1 MMYNIDVKKEY
12 GINHSND
19 LSEKNY
25 VGCSF
30 YEEENSVNLKDGLI
44 NSDFLSDLEK
54 LTAVLPPKIAAEMNK
69 FKLDDI
75 VEVVL
80 DIGRTGELRHLD
92 KSIDSLGKDLITEQD
107 IDYVISKI
115 DDFTSDNRS
124 GIPGTLHRISAI
136 RNRKGKVIGLTCR
149 VGRVVTGTINC
160 IRDLVVQEKSIL
172 FLGRPGVGKTT
183 KLREIARLL
192 ADDLGKRVIV
202 VDTSN
207 EIAGDGD
214 VPHKAIGKSRRMQVL
229 SPERQKD
236 VMIEAVENH
245 TPEVIVVDEIGTEQE
260 AQAARTI
267 AERGVMLIATAHGN
281 ILENLIKNPT
291 LSDLVGGVESVTLGD
306 DEARRRACQKTVLE
320 REKQPTFDVVIEIR
334 DRDTLAVYPNVAEAV
349 DCILREWP
357 VSPEIRK
364 IDYKAPTVILSEAQ
378 DLSGINNRIDSH
390 ATATPSLRMTT
401 PEKEQKISFEAYV
414 DKYINKEKKTK
425 KIFIYAVSRSMVD
438 TALERINADAEI
450 TRNIDEA
457 DVVISHKSYSKGG
470 AKILTVAK
478 EYHLPIHFVKTNTM
492 AQIQKAVKDS
502 LGIKEKPGDSY
513 GMACFDETEEALKEV
528 QSAVYKVLNGSDSI
542 ELEPQKPHIRKLQHE
557 VIEQHNLTSTTIG
570 EEPERHL
577 KVLSQKDF
585 KQAS

>member
-1 MMYNIDVKKEY
+1 MMYNMDITKEY
-12 GINHSND
+12 GINHNEN
-19 LSEKNY
+19 LLEEKY
-25 VGCSF
+25 IGCSF
-30 YEEENSVNLKDGLI
+30 FKEENSVRLEESFLD
-44 NSDFLSDLEK
+44 SDFYSDLDK
-54 LTAVLPPKIAAEMNK
+54 LIKVLPPNITGEMK
-69 FKLDDI
+69 KLKLDDI

-80 DIGRTGELRHLD
+80 DIGRRAELRHLD
-92 KSIDSLGKDLITEQD
+92 KSIEYLGQEYITQQD

-160 IRDLVVQEKSIL
+160 IEDLVLQEKSIL
-172 FLGRPGVGKTT
+172 FLGKPGVGKTT

-192 ADDLGKRVIV
+192 ADDLNKRVIV

-260 AQAARTI
+260 AHAARTI

-291 LSDLVGGVESVTLGD
+291 LSDLVGGVSSVTLGD

-320 REKQPTFDVVIEIR
+320 REKQPTFDIIIEIR

-364 IDYKAPTVILSEAQ
+364 IDQKGVTVEVKQ
-378 DLSGINNRIDSH
+378 E
-390 ATATPSLRMTT
+390 
-401 PEKEQKISFEAYV
+401 EKPAAVVQKNELQKPPQKIESQKESFESYV
-414 DKYINKEKKTK
+414 NKYIKDIGASSKKV
-425 KIFIYAVSRSMVD
+425 FIYAVSRSMVD
-438 TALERINADAEI
+438 KVIERLNIDVEI

-457 DVVISHKSYSKGG
+457 DVVIAHNSFSKGG
-470 AKILTVAK
+470 AKILNVAK
-478 EYHLPIHFVKTNTM
+478 EYHLPIHFVKSNTM
-492 AQIQKAVKDS
+492 PQIQKAIKDS
-502 LGIKEKPGDSY
+502 FGMKEKPGDSY

-528 QSAVYKVLNGSDSI
+528 QGAVYKILNGSDSI
-542 ELEPQKPHIRKLQHE
+542 ELEPRKSHIRKLQHE
-557 VIEQHNLTSTTIG
+557 IIEKYNLKSTSIG
-570 EEPERHL
+570 EEPERRL
-577 KVLSQKDF
+577 KIISQNEQLKD
-585 KQAS
+585 AG

>member
-1 MMYNIDVKKEY
+1 MMYNIDITKEY
-12 GINHSND
+12 GINHNEN
-19 LSEKNY
+19 LLEEKY
-25 VGCSF
+25 IGCSF
-30 YEEENSVNLKDGLI
+30 FKEENSVNIEESFLD
-44 NSDFLSDLEK
+44 SDFYSDLEK
-54 LTAVLPPKIAAEMNK
+54 LIKVLPPNITGEMK
-69 FKLDDI
+69 KLKLDDI

-80 DIGRTGELRHLD
+80 DIGRRAELRHLD
-92 KSIDSLGKDLITEQD
+92 KSIEYLGQEYITQQD

-160 IRDLVVQEKSIL
+160 IEDIVLQEKSIL
-172 FLGRPGVGKTT
+172 FLGKPGVGKTT

-192 ADDLGKRVIV
+192 ADDLNKRVIV

-260 AQAARTI
+260 AHAARTI

-281 ILENLIKNPT
+281 LLENLIKNPT
-291 LSDLVGGVESVTLGD
+291 LSDLVGGVSSVTLGD

-320 REKQPTFDVVIEIR
+320 REKQPTFDIIIEIR
-334 DRDTLAVYPNVAEAV
+334 DRETLAVYPNAAEAV

-364 IDYKAPTVILSEAQ
+364 IDHKGETVEIEQAEKPAAVVQ
-378 DLSGINNRIDSH
+378 
-390 ATATPSLRMTT
+390 
-401 PEKEQKISFEAYV
+401 KEQKDNFESYV
-414 DKYINKEKKTK
+414 NKYIKDIGASSKKV
-425 KIFIYAVSRSMVD
+425 FIYAVSRSMVD
-438 TALERINADAEI
+438 KVIERLNIDVEI

-457 DVVISHKSYSKGG
+457 DVVIAHNSFSKGG
-470 AKILTVAK
+470 AKILNVAK
-478 EYHLPIHFVKTNTM
+478 DYHLPIHFVKSNTM
-492 AQIQKAVKDS
+492 PQIQKAIKDS
-502 LGIKEKPGDSY
+502 FGMKEKPGDSY

-528 QSAVYKVLNGSDSI
+528 QGAVYKILNGSDSI
-542 ELEPQKPHIRKLQHE
+542 ELEPRKSHIRKLQHE
-557 VIEQHNLTSTTIG
+557 IIEKYNLKSTSIG
-570 EEPERHL
+570 EEPERRL
-577 KVLSQKDF
+577 KIISQNEKLKD
-585 KQAS
+585 AG

>member
-1 MMYNIDVKKEY
+1 MYNSDIKKEY
-12 GINHSND
+12 GINHNEN
-19 LSEKNY
+19 LSEAKFN
-25 VGCSF
+25 GCSF
-30 YEEENSVNLKDGLI
+30 CREENSVDLEEINLS
-44 NSDFLSDLEK
+44 NSEFYSDLEK
-54 LTAVLPPKIAAEMNK
+54 LAAVLPPKITGEMK
-69 FKLDDI
+69 KSKLDDI

-80 DIGRTGELRHLD
+80 DIGRRGELRHLD
-92 KSIDSLGKDLITEQD
+92 KTIEYLGEELVTQQD
-107 IDYVISKI
+107 IEYVISKI

-136 RNRKGKVIGLTCR
+136 RNRKGIVIGLTCR

-160 IRDLVVQEKSIL
+160 IKDLVLQEKSIL

-192 ADDLGKRVIV
+192 ADDINKRVIV

-260 AQAARTI
+260 AHAARTI

-281 ILENLIKNPT
+281 LLENLIKNPT
-291 LSDLVGGVESVTLGD
+291 LSDLVGGVNSVTLGD

-320 REKQPTFDVVIEIR
+320 REKQPTFDIIIEIR
-334 DRDTLAVYPNVAEAV
+334 DRDTLAVYPNAAEAV

-357 VSPEIRK
+357 ISPEIRK
-364 IDYKAPTVILSEAQ
+364 IDYKVKTVEINKEEKADKVKGETPKYAPAMQ
-378 DLSGINNRIDSH
+378 
-390 ATATPSLRMTT
+390 
-401 PEKEQKISFEAYV
+401 KEQKISFEAYV
-414 DKYINKEKKTK
+414 DKYTKNTVSASK

-438 TALERINADAEI
+438 KVIERLDIDVEI

-457 DVVISHKSYSKGG
+457 DVVIAHSSFSKGG
-470 AKILTVAK
+470 AKILNVAK
-478 EYHLPIHFVKTNTM
+478 DYHLPIHFVKSNTM
-492 AQIQKAVKDS
+492 PQIQKAIKDS
-502 LGIKEKPGDSY
+502 FGMKEKPGDSY
-513 GMACFDETEEALKEV
+513 GMACFDETEDALKEA
-528 QSAVYKVLNGSDSI
+528 QSAVYKILNGSDSI
-542 ELEPQKPHIRKLQHE
+542 ELEPRKAHIRKLQHE
-557 VIEQHNLTSTTIG
+557 IIEQYELKSTSIG
-570 EEPERHL
+570 EEPERRL
-577 KVLSQKDF
+577 KILSTKGL
-585 KQAS
+585 KEVG

>member
-1 MMYNIDVKKEY
+1 MLYNRDIKKEY
-12 GINHSND
+12 GINRNEN
-19 LSEKNY
+19 LSEEKYN
-25 VGCSF
+25 GCNF
-30 YEEENSVNLKDGLI
+30 CREENSVDLEEHDFL
-44 NSDFLSDLEK
+44 NSDFYNDLEK
-54 LTAVLPPKIAAEMNK
+54 LAAVLPPKVIGEMK
-69 FKLDDI
+69 KLKLDDI

-80 DIGRTGELRHLD
+80 DIGRRGELRHLD
-92 KSIDSLGKDLITEQD
+92 KTIEYLGQELITEED
-107 IDYVISKI
+107 IECVISKI

-136 RNRKGKVIGLTCR
+136 RNRKNKIIGLTCR

-160 IRDLVVQEKSIL
+160 IKDLVLQEKSIL

-192 ADDLGKRVIV
+192 ADDLSKRVIV

-281 ILENLIKNPT
+281 LLENLIKNPT
-291 LSDLVGGVESVTLGD
+291 LSDLVGGVNSVTLGD

-320 REKQPTFDVVIEIR
+320 REKQPTFDIIIEIR
-334 DRDTLAVYPNVAEAV
+334 DRETLAVYPNAAEAV

-357 VSPEIRK
+357 ISPEIRK
-364 IDYKAPTVILSEAQ
+364 IDYKGETVEVKQ
-378 DLSGINNRIDSH
+378 Q
-390 ATATPSLRMTT
+390 
-401 PEKEQKISFEAYV
+401 EKVEKAKEPKVTFEAYL
-414 DKYINKEKKTK
+414 DKYSKNTVSTSK
-425 KIFIYAVSRSMVD
+425 KIFIYAVSRSIVD
-438 TALERINADAEI
+438 KVLERLDIEVEI

-457 DVVISHKSYSKGG
+457 DVVIAHNSFSKGG
-470 AKILTVAK
+470 AKILNVAK
-478 EYHLPIHFVKTNTM
+478 DYHLPIYFVKSNTM
-492 AQIQKAVKDS
+492 PQIQKAIKDS
-502 LGIKEKPGDSY
+502 FGMKEKPGDSY

-528 QSAVYKVLNGSDSI
+528 QSAIYKILNGSDSI
-542 ELEPQKPHIRKLQHE
+542 ELEPQKSRIRKLQHE
-557 VIEQHNLTSTTIG
+557 IIEQYQLTSASIG
-570 EEPERHL
+570 EEPERRL
-577 KVLSQKDF
+577 KILSTNDLKEVG
-585 KQAS
+585 

>member
-1 MMYNIDVKKEY
+1 MYNVDIKKEY
-12 GINHSND
+12 GINHNEN
-19 LSEKNY
+19 LSEAKFN
-25 VGCSF
+25 GCSF
-30 YEEENSVNLKDGLI
+30 CREENSVDLEEHNFS
-44 NSDFLSDLEK
+44 NSDFYSDLEK
-54 LTAVLPPKIAAEMNK
+54 LSAVLPPKIVGEMK
-69 FKLDDI
+69 KSKLDDI

-80 DIGRTGELRHLD
+80 DIGRRGELRHLD
-92 KSIDSLGKDLITEQD
+92 KTIEYLGQEFVTQQD
-107 IDYVISKI
+107 IEYVISKI

-124 GIPGTLHRISAI
+124 GIPGTLHRISAM
-136 RNRKGKVIGLTCR
+136 RNRKGKVVGLTCR

-160 IRDLVVQEKSIL
+160 IKDLVLQEKSIL

-192 ADDLGKRVIV
+192 ADDINKRVIV

-214 VPHKAIGKSRRMQVL
+214 VPHKAIGKARRMQVL

-281 ILENLIKNPT
+281 LLENLIKNPT
-291 LSDLVGGVESVTLGD
+291 LSDLVGGVNSVTLGD

-320 REKQPTFDVVIEIR
+320 REKQPTFDIIIEIR
-334 DRDTLAVYPNVAEAV
+334 DRDTLAVYSNAAEAV

-364 IDYKAPTVILSEAQ
+364 IDHKGETIEIKQ
-378 DLSGINNRIDSH
+378 E
-390 ATATPSLRMTT
+390 
-401 PEKEQKISFEAYV
+401 EKVEKKESKISFEAYV
-414 DKYINKEKKTK
+414 DKYTKNVGAATK

-438 TALERINADAEI
+438 KVIERLDIEVEI

-457 DVVISHKSYSKGG
+457 DVVIAHNSFSKGG
-470 AKILTVAK
+470 AKILNVAK
-478 EYHLPIHFVKTNTM
+478 DYHLPIHFVKSNTM
-492 AQIQKAVKDS
+492 PQIQKAIKDS
-502 LGIKEKPGDSY
+502 FGMKEKPGDSY
-513 GMACFDETEEALKEV
+513 GMACFDETEDALKEV
-528 QSAVYKVLNGSDSI
+528 QGAVYKILNGSDSI
-542 ELEPQKPHIRKLQHE
+542 ELEPRKSYIRKLQHE
-557 VIEQHNLTSTTIG
+557 IIEQYNLTSTSIG
-570 EEPERHL
+570 EEPERRL
-577 KVLSQKDF
+577 KIISTNGLKEVG
-585 KQAS
+585 

>member
-1 MMYNIDVKKEY
+1 MYNIDIKKEY
-12 GINHSND
+12 GINHNEN
-19 LSEKNY
+19 LSEENY
-25 VGCSF
+25 NGCNF
-30 YEEENSVNLKDGLI
+30 CREENSVDLEENKLS
-44 NSDFLSDLEK
+44 NSDFYNDLEK
-54 LTAVLPPKIAAEMNK
+54 LAAVLPPKVIGEMRK
-69 FKLDDI
+69 LHLDDI

-80 DIGRTGELRHLD
+80 DIGRRGELRHLD
-92 KSIDSLGKDLITEQD
+92 KTIEYLGQELITQQD
-107 IDYVISKI
+107 IEYVISKI

-136 RNRKGKVIGLTCR
+136 RNRKDKVIGLTCR

-160 IRDLVVQEKSIL
+160 IKDLVLQEKSIL

-192 ADDLGKRVIV
+192 ADDLSKRVIV

-281 ILENLIKNPT
+281 LLENLIKNPT
-291 LSDLVGGVESVTLGD
+291 LSDLVGGVNSVTLGD

-320 REKQPTFDVVIEIR
+320 RENQPTFDIIIEIR
-334 DRDTLAVYPNVAEAV
+334 DRETLAVYPNAAEAV

-357 VSPEIRK
+357 ISPEIRK
-364 IDYKAPTVILSEAQ
+364 IDYKGETIEVKQ
-378 DLSGINNRIDSH
+378 Q
-390 ATATPSLRMTT
+390 
-401 PEKEQKISFEAYV
+401 EKVEKAEQKVNFEAFV
-414 DKYINKEKKTK
+414 DKYTKNSVAASK
-425 KIFIYAVSRSMVD
+425 KIFIYAVSRSIVD
-438 TALERINADAEI
+438 KVLERLNMDVEI

-457 DVVISHKSYSKGG
+457 DVVIAHNSFSKGG
-470 AKILTVAK
+470 AKILNVAK
-478 EYHLPIHFVKTNTM
+478 DYHLPIYFVKSNTM
-492 AQIQKAVKDS
+492 PQIQKAIKDS
-502 LGIKEKPGDSY
+502 FGMKEKPGDSY

-528 QSAVYKVLNGSDSI
+528 QGAIYKILNGSDSI
-542 ELEPQKPHIRKLQHE
+542 ELEPRKSHIRKLQHE
-557 VIEQHNLTSTTIG
+557 IIDQYQLTSTSIG
-570 EEPERHL
+570 EEPERRL
-577 KVLSQKDF
+577 KIISTNGLKEVG
-585 KQAS
+585 